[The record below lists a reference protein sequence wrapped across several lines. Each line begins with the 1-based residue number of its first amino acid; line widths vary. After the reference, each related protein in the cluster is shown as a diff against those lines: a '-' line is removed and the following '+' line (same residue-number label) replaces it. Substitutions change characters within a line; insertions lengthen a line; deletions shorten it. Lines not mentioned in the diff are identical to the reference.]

1 MASTK
6 NHQKPPFRAEHMGSL
21 LRPQALIDR
30 RVARDDK
37 LAVDI
42 AQDDS
47 LHRLEGAAVDEIVA
61 MQLDAGFHGVTDGE

>member
-30 RVARDDK
+30 RVAMDDK

-47 LHRLEGAAVDEIVA
+47 LHRLEGSAVDEIVA